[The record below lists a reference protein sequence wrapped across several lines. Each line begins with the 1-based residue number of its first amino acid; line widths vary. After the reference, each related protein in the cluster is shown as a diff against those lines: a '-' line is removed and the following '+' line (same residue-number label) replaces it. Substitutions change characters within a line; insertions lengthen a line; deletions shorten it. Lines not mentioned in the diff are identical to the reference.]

1 MSAAP
6 DANAKP
12 PVPAQEPTRKMLADE
27 NAALRAR
34 VAELEAEVATMKTRA
49 VGEDDFILLVS
60 LRHDGKVYAAGALVP
75 FNPEA
80 PPKGCDGLEEGVHY
94 ERARVIVRN

>member
-1 MSAAP
+1 MSAAADP
-6 DANAKP
+6 NAKP

-34 VAELEAEVATMKTRA
+34 IAELEAEVATLKTRA
-49 VGEDDFILLVS
+49 IGEDDFVLLTS
-60 LRHDGKVYAAGALVP
+60 LRFEGRVYEAGALLP

-80 PPKGCDGLEEGVHY
+80 PPAGCDGLVEGVQY